1 MIRIALVED
10 DHASREELKRY
21 LDRYAKDSSVA
32 FKVTTFEDGRDIA
45 RGYSAKFDII
55 LMDIVMPGMDGMEA
69 AERIRQVDSEVVII
83 FITSTPHYA
92 MKGYLVDALDYVL
105 KPLSYYAFSQRIDRA
120 ISRMQKRTKAFIT
133 VQVKGGMKKVDVSAI
148 TYVEVQDHDLIFHM
162 RGETFAAKGTLSELE
177 SVLRA
182 EQFFRCSK
190 CYLVNLEYVQAVQ
203 SNDILVGSDLIQV
216 SRARKKPLL
225 DALNDY
231 INEVSK

>member
-10 DHASREELKRY
+10 DAASREELKRY
-21 LDRYAKDSSVA
+21 LDKYAWDSHVKFHIS
-32 FKVTTFEDGRDIA
+32 TFSDGKEIA
-45 RGYSAKFDII
+45 KGYTAAYDII

-120 ISRMQKRTKAFIT
+120 IARMHKRTKAFIS
-133 VQVKGGMKKVDVSAI
+133 VAVKGGMKKVDVSRIA
-148 TYVEVQDHDLIFHM
+148 YVEVQDHDLIFHM
-162 RGETFAAKGTLSELE
+162 VDVTFASKGTLSELE
-177 SVLRA
+177 GVLPA

-203 SNDILVGSDLIQV
+203 SSDILVGSDLIQV
-216 SRARKKPLL
+216 SRARKKPLM

>member
-10 DHASREELKRY
+10 DAASREELKRY
-21 LDRYAKDSSVA
+21 LDKYAQDSHVKFHVS
-32 FKVTTFEDGRDIA
+32 TFSDGKEIA
-45 RGYSAKFDII
+45 KGYKAAYDII

-120 ISRMQKRTKAFIT
+120 IARMHKRTKAFIS
-133 VQVKGGMKKVDVSAI
+133 VPVKGGMKKVDVSRIA
-148 TYVEVQDHDLIFHM
+148 YVEVQDHDLIFHM
-162 RGETFAAKGTLSELE
+162 VDETFASKGTLSELE
-177 SVLRA
+177 SVLPA

-203 SNDILVGSDLIQV
+203 SSDILVGSDLIQV
-216 SRARKKPLL
+216 SRARKKPLM